1 MVVLSANET
10 LFLVIAMG
18 HAKIT
23 LPIMKGVI
31 FMSSFTTR
39 IEVAK
44 LIWEIAGKSAEHR
57 NAVIDVIGEDAYKNV
72 MKLQKENP
80 LFAVF
85 KEES

>member
-1 MVVLSANET
+1 
-10 LFLVIAMG
+10 
-18 HAKIT
+18 
-23 LPIMKGVI
+23 
-31 FMSSFTTR
+31 MSSFTTQ

-44 LIWEIAGKSAEHR
+44 LIWEIAGRSAEYG
-57 NAVIDVIGEDAYKNV
+57 NAVMDIIGEDAYKNV

>member
-1 MVVLSANET
+1 
-10 LFLVIAMG
+10 
-18 HAKIT
+18 
-23 LPIMKGVI
+23 MKGVI
-31 FMSSFTTR
+31 YMSSFTTQ

-44 LIWEIAGKSAEHR
+44 LIWEIAGKSAEYG
-57 NAVIDVIGEDAYKNV
+57 NAVMDVIGEDAYKNV

>member
-1 MVVLSANET
+1 
-10 LFLVIAMG
+10 
-18 HAKIT
+18 
-23 LPIMKGVI
+23 
-31 FMSSFTTR
+31 MSSFTTQ

-44 LIWEIAGKSAEHR
+44 LIWEIAGKSAEYG
-57 NAVIDVIGEDAYKNV
+57 NAVMDVIGEDAYKNV

>member
-1 MVVLSANET
+1 
-10 LFLVIAMG
+10 
-18 HAKIT
+18 
-23 LPIMKGVI
+23 
-31 FMSSFTTR
+31 MSSIVTQ

-44 LIWEIAGKSAEHR
+44 LIWKIAGKSEKYR
-57 NAVIDVIGEDAYKNV
+57 NAVMDVIGEDAYKNV